1 MKSPSGSETG
11 ITAMDSS
18 GSLGP
23 SDVMDEVT
31 TEPEKEKEKGE
42 ALLSDTEL
50 IAQAEALVLE
60 ERLLAAARL
69 LERVSV
75 ANHSLLMQSH
85 LDILKSAAAF
95 QVAIEDLLG
104 PPPVTSSDT
113 TSSSSS
119 SSTTTNSD
127 WKKQGESAD
136 SNTAIYYKVDDE
148 ARLTCRIDSP
158 IEASLLVPLLSVLNE
173 VNLFETWL
181 PSWNYPKMGIQ
192 RSQRLEQ
199 KTKANQTLQI
209 TLNVPW
215 PMATRELVMQAVAVD
230 DIDENGWIAVR
241 METVESDCES
251 GGVGSASS
259 VVLPPESGVER
270 IDFAGAFL
278 FRACPADHPM
288 LIQQQ
293 QFQQQEQ
300 PQQESLVLVS
310 FKMHVD
316 GHFAGVPMSL
326 INFVTRTV
334 IGHMWAMLLQVA
346 KDVREGE
353 RPQHAEV
360 IAAKP
365 DFYGWVEQRVHIML
379 EQLRM
384 QEEESSESKSVSVSP
399 DHQQELDFVS
409 YLQG

>member
-1 MKSPSGSETG
+1 ME
-11 ITAMDSS
+11 SS
-18 GSLGP
+18 GSLTP
-23 SDVMDEVT
+23 SDVPEQEQEEEV
-31 TEPEKEKEKGE
+31 
-42 ALLSDTEL
+42 LSDTDL
-50 IAQAEALVLE
+50 IGLAEALVME
-60 ERLLAAARL
+60 ERLLAAARF
-69 LERVSV
+69 LERVG
-75 ANHSLLMQSH
+75 NRSLLEQSH

-104 PPPVTSSDT
+104 PPPVTDDDHD

-119 SSTTTNSD
+119 STPTSD
-127 WKKQGESAD
+127 WKKQGESAAT
-136 SNTAIYYKVDDE
+136 NTAIYYKVDDE

-158 IEASLLVPLLSVLNE
+158 IEASLLIPLLSVLNE

-209 TLNVPW
+209 TINVPW
-215 PMATRELVMQAVAVD
+215 PMATRECAMQAVAVD

-241 METVESDCES
+241 METVES
-251 GGVGSASS
+251 GGV
-259 VVLPPESGVER
+259 VPPPESGVER

-278 FRACPADHPM
+278 FRACPTDHPI
-288 LIQQQ
+288 LQQQ
-293 QFQQQEQ
+293 QQQEQ
-300 PQQESLVLVS
+300 EQQEPLVLVS

-360 IAAKP
+360 ITAKP
-365 DFYGWVEQRVHIML
+365 DFYGWVEQRCHVML
-379 EQLRM
+379 EQLRV
-384 QEEESSESKSVSVSP
+384 QEKDSSVSASASP
-399 DHQQELDFVS
+399 DSQQELDFVS